1 MKKIKNLDE
10 LETLV
15 GRDAIEKCFM
25 EYMLT
30 IIGRAKRLEDLQN
43 RCAVMDEDE
52 MADFVRRVGRS
63 ELFEE
68 MKERPGKEPR
78 YFRAV
83 QATLMAL
90 GYDERWVYAE
100 LDEEMNKEY
109 FTK

>member
-1 MKKIKNLDE
+1 MKKVKNLDE

-15 GRDAIEKCFM
+15 GRDVIEKCFM

-30 IIGRAKRLEDLQN
+30 IIGQAKRSENLQN

-52 MADFVRRVGRS
+52 MAEFVRRVGRS

-68 MKERPGKEPR
+68 IKERPGKEPR

-83 QATLMAL
+83 QATLTAL
-90 GYDERWVYAE
+90 GFDERWVYAE
-100 LDEEMNKEY
+100 LKEEMDKEY
-109 FTK
+109 LG

>member
-1 MKKIKNLDE
+1 MKKVKNLDE
-10 LETLV
+10 LEILV
-15 GRDAIEKCFM
+15 GKESIEKCFM

-30 IIGRAKRLEDLQN
+30 VIGQAKRLEDLQN

-52 MADFVRRVGRS
+52 MVDFVRRVGRS

-68 MKERPGKEPR
+68 LKERPGKEPR

-83 QATLMAL
+83 QATLMTL

-100 LDEEMNKEY
+100 LNEELNKEY
-109 FTK
+109 LVK